1 MQDAGWVWVWVKA
14 VLGIRVFVATVRLV
28 GSDIKQAELV
38 AAIATDP
45 STLDA
50 MLRSER
56 NMIWL
61 LIALCVVN
69 VVLAVWRPKMMIKV
83 R

>member
-1 MQDAGWVWVWVKA
+1 MQDAGCAGVKA
-14 VLGIRVFVATVRLV
+14 VLGISVFVATVRLV

-38 AAIATDP
+38 AAVATDP
-45 STLDA
+45 STFDA

-61 LIALCVVN
+61 LITLCVVN